1 MNEQE
6 KILNAI
12 SDRGQLTRVEYQY
25 ISNFLGDKNFLVFGT
40 GRDTPYW
47 RLCNK
52 GGTTL
57 FLENDPRWVIDAPDV
72 YQIHYTTKRHEYKTL
87 LDKFN
92 QGDTS
97 KLELQLPLVVTT
109 KKWDVIFVD
118 SPMGYNDSNPGR
130 MQSIYTAYKLSHFD
144 TVVFVHDCHRPV
156 EELYVSTLFSD
167 QKLIP
172 NSKKLKIAKR

>member
-57 FLENDPRWVIDAPDV
+57 FLEND
-72 YQIHYTTKRHEYKTL
+72 H
-87 LDKFN
+87 
-92 QGDTS
+92 S
-97 KLELQLPLVVTT
+97 
-109 KKWDVIFVD
+109 
-118 SPMGYNDSNPGR
+118 
-130 MQSIYTAYKLSHFD
+130 
-144 TVVFVHDCHRPV
+144 
-156 EELYVSTLFSD
+156 
-167 QKLIP
+167 
-172 NSKKLKIAKR
+172 